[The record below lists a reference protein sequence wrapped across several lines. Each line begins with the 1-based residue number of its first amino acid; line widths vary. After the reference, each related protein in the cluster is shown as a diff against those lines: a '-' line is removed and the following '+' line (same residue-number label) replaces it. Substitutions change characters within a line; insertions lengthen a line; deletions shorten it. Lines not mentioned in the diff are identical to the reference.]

1 MDQQSNGL
9 QRLASYSWVA
19 VVLAVLVGYG
29 SLALAGL
36 LAQTGVTLS
45 IHQGVRAAVSVVL
58 VWLAVLGMGINLHR
72 YRNFGPFILS
82 DLGALLVSWVMVVE
96 PSPAMESTGFIL
108 LMVAVFWDRSLRR
121 QDAAKSSES

>member
-19 VVLAVLVGYG
+19 VVLAVLVCYG

-36 LAQTGVTLS
+36 LAQTGVTLT

-96 PSPAMESTGFIL
+96 HSRAMESTGFIL

-121 QDAAKSSES
+121 QNAAKLSES